1 MLHPSPR
8 FVLSALGLAA
18 AMSVGGNSQ
27 AGQSAEAAQDI
38 AHAAS
43 QDWSDRLIVKFRKGS
58 EVQAERHALA
68 LAHIQDAGLRQGL
81 MLKHLR
87 HTAHGAMVFQ
97 ANARVPVAELEALA
111 QSLQAALPDLEYAE
125 PDRLLQPQF
134 VPNDTQYG
142 SQWHYF
148 EATGGLNLPTAWDLT
163 KGAGVVVGVIDTGYR
178 PHVDLAANLLG
189 GYDFIG
195 DLFVANDGS
204 GRDASALDPGDRVV
218 AGECYAGSPARNSS
232 WHGTHVAG
240 TIAAVTNNASGVAGV
255 AHAAKVTPARVLG
268 KCGGYTSDIADAITW
283 TSGGTV
289 AGVPA
294 NTNPSRVLN
303 LSLGGSGACAATTQT
318 AINSARTRGTVVVVA
333 AGNSNANVSG
343 FNPANCAGV
352 VAVAS
357 VNRSGSKAWYSNFG
371 ALIDVA
377 APGGDTTVAANGIL
391 STLNTGTNTP
401 LADSYAYYQGTSMA
415 APHVA
420 GVAALML
427 ARNPSLT
434 PDLVESKLKS
444 TARAFPG
451 VCVTC
456 GTGIVNAKAA
466 VDSAILGVANL
477 AEVEPNGTIASAQN
491 VVLNPVKI
499 TGSMSTST
507 DTDYYKITVAAG
519 RTLTAGLTPAVGK
532 NYTISLMTTGGVV
545 MATSTSGTSLIDTLV
560 RTNTSAASVTWVVRV
575 INTSA
580 SAGSYT
586 LHMAY

>member
-1 MLHPSPR
+1 MQRTSTR
-8 FVLSALGLAA
+8 FVFSALGLAA
-18 AMSVGGNSQ
+18 ALSVGGLSQ
-27 AGQSAEAAQDI
+27 AGQSAEASQDLSL
-38 AHAAS
+38 AAS
-43 QDWSDRLIVKFRKGS
+43 EDWSDRLIIKFRKGS
-58 EVQAERHALA
+58 EAQTDRHALA
-68 LAHIQDAGLRQGL
+68 LAQIQDAGLRQGL

-97 ANARVPVAELEALA
+97 ANARVPVADLEALA
-111 QSLQAALPDLEYAE
+111 QSLQAALPELEYAE

-163 KGAGVVVGVIDTGYR
+163 KGSGVVVGVIDTGYR
-178 PHVDLAANLLG
+178 PHVDLAANILG
-189 GYDFIG
+189 GHDFIG
-195 DLFVANDGS
+195 DLFVANDGN
-204 GRDASALDPGDRVV
+204 GRDTSALDPGDRVV

-240 TIAAVTNNASGVAGV
+240 TIAAVSNNAAGVAGV

-268 KCGGYTSDIADAITW
+268 KCGGYTSDIADAIIW

-303 LSLGGSGACAATTQT
+303 LSLGGSGACAATTQS

-377 APGGDTTVAANGIL
+377 APGGDTTVPANGIL
-391 STLNTGTNTP
+391 STLNSGTNAP
-401 LADSYAYYQGTSMA
+401 VADSYAYYQGTSMA

-466 VDSAILGVANL
+466 VDSAILGVSNL

-491 VVLNPVKI
+491 VLLNPVKI

-507 DTDYYKITVAAG
+507 DTDYYKVTVGAG
-519 RTLTAGLTPAVGK
+519 KTLTSGLTPAVGK
-532 NYTISLMTTGGVV
+532 NYNISLMTTGGVV
-545 MATSTSGTSLIDTLV
+545 LATSTSGTSLIDTLV

-580 SAGSYT
+580 AAGSYT
-586 LHMAY
+586 LHMAN

>member
-1 MLHPSPR
+1 MLRTSTR
-8 FVLSALGLAA
+8 FALSTLGLAA
-18 AMSVGGNSQ
+18 ALSVSGLSQ
-27 AGQSAEAAQDI
+27 AGQSAEAIQDLS
-38 AHAAS
+38 HAAS
-43 QDWSDRLIVKFRKGS
+43 EDWSDRLIIKFRKGS
-58 EVQAERHALA
+58 EAQTERHALA

-81 MLKHLR
+81 MLKDLR
-87 HTAHGAMVFQ
+87 RTAHGAMVFQ

-111 QSLQAALPDLEYAE
+111 QSLQAALPELEYAE

-148 EATGGLNLPTAWDLT
+148 EATAGLNLPTAWDLT
-163 KGAGVVVGVIDTGYR
+163 KGSGVVVGVIDTGYR
-178 PHVDLAANLLG
+178 PHADLAANILG
-189 GYDFIG
+189 GHDFIG
-195 DLFVANDGS
+195 DLFVANDGN
-204 GRDASALDPGDRVV
+204 GRDTSALDPGDRVV

-240 TIAAVTNNASGVAGV
+240 TIAAVSNNASGVAGV

-303 LSLGGSGACAATTQT
+303 LSLGGSGACAATTQS
-318 AINSARTRGTVVVVA
+318 AINGARTRGTVVVVA

-377 APGGDTTVAANGIL
+377 APGGDTAVPANGIL
-391 STLNTGTNTP
+391 STLNSGTNTP
-401 LADSYAYYQGTSMA
+401 VADSYAYYQGTSMA

-420 GVAALML
+420 GVAAMML

-466 VDSAILGVANL
+466 VDSAILGVSNL

-491 VVLNPVKI
+491 VLLNPVKI

-507 DTDYYKITVAAG
+507 DTDYYKVTVGAG
-519 RTLTAGLTPAVGK
+519 KTLTAGLTPAVGK
-532 NYTISLMTTGGVV
+532 NYNISLMTTGGAVL
-545 MATSTSGTSLIDTLV
+545 ATSTSGTSLIDTLV

-580 SAGSYT
+580 AAGSYT
-586 LHMAY
+586 LHMAN

>member
-1 MLHPSPR
+1 MLRTSTR
-8 FVLSALGLAA
+8 FALSTLGLAA
-18 AMSVGGNSQ
+18 ALSVGGLSQ
-27 AGQSAEAAQDI
+27 AGQSAEAIQDLS
-38 AHAAS
+38 HAAS
-43 QDWSDRLIVKFRKGS
+43 EDWSDRLIIKFRKGS
-58 EVQAERHALA
+58 EAQAERHALA

-81 MLKHLR
+81 MLKDLR
-87 HTAHGAMVFQ
+87 RTAQGAMVFQ

-111 QSLQAALPDLEYAE
+111 QSLQAALPELEYAE

-148 EATGGLNLPTAWDLT
+148 EATAGLNLPTAWDLT
-163 KGAGVVVGVIDTGYR
+163 KGSGVVVGVIDTGYR
-178 PHVDLAANLLG
+178 PHADLAANILG
-189 GYDFIG
+189 GHDFIG
-195 DLFVANDGS
+195 DLFVANDGN
-204 GRDASALDPGDRVV
+204 GRDTSALDPGDRVV

-240 TIAAVTNNASGVAGV
+240 TIAAVSNNASGVAGV

-318 AINSARTRGTVVVVA
+318 AINGARTRGTVVVVA

-377 APGGDTTVAANGIL
+377 APGGDTAVPANGIL
-391 STLNTGTNTP
+391 STLNSGTNTP
-401 LADSYAYYQGTSMA
+401 VADSYAYYQGTSMA

-420 GVAALML
+420 GVAAMML

-466 VDSAILGVANL
+466 VDSAILGVSNL

-491 VVLNPVKI
+491 VLLNPVKI

-507 DTDYYKITVAAG
+507 DTDYYKVTVGAG
-519 RTLTAGLTPAVGK
+519 KTLTAGLTPAVGK
-532 NYTISLMTTGGVV
+532 NYNISLMTTGGVV
-545 MATSTSGTSLIDTLV
+545 LATSTSGTSLIDTLV

-580 SAGSYT
+580 TAGSYT
-586 LHMAY
+586 LHMAN

>member
-1 MLHPSPR
+1 MQRTSTR
-8 FVLSALGLAA
+8 FVFSALGLAA
-18 AMSVGGNSQ
+18 ALSVGGLSQ
-27 AGQSAEAAQDI
+27 AGQSAEATQDLSL
-38 AHAAS
+38 AAS
-43 QDWSDRLIVKFRKGS
+43 EDWSDRLIIKFRKGS
-58 EVQAERHALA
+58 EAQTDRHALA
-68 LAHIQDAGLRQGL
+68 LAQIQDAGLRQGL

-97 ANARVPVAELEALA
+97 ANARVPVADLEALA
-111 QSLQAALPDLEYAE
+111 QSLQAALPELEYAE

-163 KGAGVVVGVIDTGYR
+163 KGSGVVVGVIDTGYR
-178 PHVDLAANLLG
+178 PHVDLAANILG
-189 GYDFIG
+189 GHDFIG
-195 DLFVANDGS
+195 DLFVANDGN
-204 GRDASALDPGDRVV
+204 GRDTSALDPGDRVV

-240 TIAAVTNNASGVAGV
+240 TIAAVSNNAAGVAGV

-268 KCGGYTSDIADAITW
+268 KCGGYTSDIADAIIW

-303 LSLGGSGACAATTQT
+303 LSLGGSGACAATTQS

-377 APGGDTTVAANGIL
+377 APGGDTTVPANGIL
-391 STLNTGTNTP
+391 STLNSGTNAP
-401 LADSYAYYQGTSMA
+401 VADSFAYYQGTSMA

-466 VDSAILGVANL
+466 VDSAILGVSNL

-491 VVLNPVKI
+491 VLLNPVKI

-507 DTDYYKITVAAG
+507 DTDYYKVTVGAG
-519 RTLTAGLTPAVGK
+519 KTLTAGLTPAVGK
-532 NYTISLMTTGGVV
+532 NYNISLMTTGGVV
-545 MATSTSGTSLIDTLV
+545 LATSTSGTSLIDTLV

-580 SAGSYT
+580 AAGSYT
-586 LHMAY
+586 LHMAN

>member
-1 MLHPSPR
+1 MLRTSTR
-8 FVLSALGLAA
+8 FALSTLGLAA
-18 AMSVGGNSQ
+18 ALSVGGLSQ
-27 AGQSAEAAQDI
+27 AGQSAEAIQDLS
-38 AHAAS
+38 HTAS
-43 QDWSDRLIVKFRKGS
+43 EDWSDRLIIKFRKGS
-58 EVQAERHALA
+58 EAQAERHALA

-81 MLKHLR
+81 MLKDLR
-87 HTAHGAMVFQ
+87 STAQGAMVFQ

-111 QSLQAALPDLEYAE
+111 QSLQAALPELEYAE

-163 KGAGVVVGVIDTGYR
+163 KGSGVVVGVIDTGYR
-178 PHVDLAANLLG
+178 PHADLAANILG
-189 GYDFIG
+189 GHDFIG
-195 DLFVANDGS
+195 DLFVANDGN
-204 GRDASALDPGDRVV
+204 GRDTSALDPGDRVV

-240 TIAAVTNNASGVAGV
+240 TIAAVSNNASGVAGV

-303 LSLGGSGACAATTQT
+303 LSLGGSGACAATTQS

-377 APGGDTTVAANGIL
+377 APGGDTAVPANGIL
-391 STLNTGTNTP
+391 STLNSGTNTP
-401 LADSYAYYQGTSMA
+401 VADSYAYYQGTSMA

-420 GVAALML
+420 GVAAMML

-466 VDSAILGVANL
+466 VDSAILGVSNL

-491 VVLNPVKI
+491 VLLNPVKI

-507 DTDYYKITVAAG
+507 DTDYYKVTVGAG
-519 RTLTAGLTPAVGK
+519 KTLTAGLTPAVGK
-532 NYTISLMTTGGVV
+532 NYNISLMTTGGVV
-545 MATSTSGTSLIDTLV
+545 LATSTSGTSLIDTLV

-580 SAGSYT
+580 ATGSYT
-586 LHMAY
+586 LHMAN